1 MKWLFIGDSITDSGR
16 NQDPEGLG
24 YGYVRMIKE
33 EIIKEFHVEIINKG
47 VSGDRITD
55 LESRW
60 KRDVLALEPDLIS
73 ISIGIN
79 DVWRQLD
86 HSEMEQV
93 LPSEF
98 EEVYERL
105 LNKVNDGIV
114 QIVLMEPTIIEENI
128 YSKGNQLLM
137 PYVEIVRKL
146 GVKFGAIVVPTH
158 GTFLQ
163 ALREK
168 KDTLTT
174 DGVHMTSVGNR
185 LMADTWL
192 KSYKDNLLR

>member
-16 NQDPEGLG
+16 NQDTEGLG
-24 YGYVRMIKE
+24 YGYVRMIKD

-47 VSGDRITD
+47 VSGNRITD

-60 KRDVLALEPDLIS
+60 KREVLALEPDLIS

-98 EEVYERL
+98 EEIYERL
-105 LNKVNDGIV
+105 LIEVNDGIV

-128 YSKGNQLLM
+128 SSKGNQLLM

-146 GVKFGAIVVPTH
+146 GAKFGAIVVPTH

-163 ALREK
+163 ALRDK

>member
-47 VSGDRITD
+47 VSGNRIKD

-60 KRDVLALEPDLIS
+60 KRDVLAVEPDLIS

-98 EEVYERL
+98 EEIYERL
-105 LNKVNDGIV
+105 LNKVNDSIV

-146 GVKFGAIVVPTH
+146 GTKFGAIVVPTH
-158 GTFLQ
+158 ETFLQ
-163 ALREK
+163 ALGEK

-174 DGVHMTSVGNR
+174 DGVHMTSEGNR
-185 LMADTWL
+185 LMADTWQ
-192 KSYKDNLLR
+192 KSCKDNLLR

>member
-33 EIIKEFHVEIINKG
+33 EIIKESHVEIFNKG

-55 LESRW
+55 LEKRW
-60 KRDVLALEPDLIS
+60 KRDVLAVEPDLIS

-98 EEVYERL
+98 EEIYVRL

-146 GVKFGAIVVPTH
+146 GAKFGAIVVPTH
-158 GTFLQ
+158 ETFLQ
-163 ALREK
+163 ALGKK

-174 DGVHMTSVGNR
+174 DGVHMTSEGDR

-192 KSYKDNLLR
+192 KSCKDNLLR